1 MRQIITTLLSILI
14 LCATESHAQ
23 DFYRRQLGFT
33 RVKYA
38 HDHLDSSLRRSFR
51 ERGLDFPPRAVY
63 LRVFKDERSVEL
75 WVRSADSMALFRD
88 YDFCGYSGTLGPK
101 RAQGDMQVPE
111 GFYQVTHFNPTS
123 SYLLSLGLDY
133 PNAADRIH
141 TRGGNPGG
149 DIYMHGRCV
158 SIGCISVQDN
168 DIREIYLL
176 AARARAAGQQ
186 RIPVHIFPLRMTETR
201 FAGLLNTVLEQPTLA
216 DFWTQLKAGYDA
228 FERKH
233 RIPTLRVDPA
243 GRYRLEGRQR

>member
-1 MRQIITTLLSILI
+1 MRPIITALLGILLLSTT
-14 LCATESHAQ
+14 ASHAQ
-23 DFYRRQLGFT
+23 DFYRQQLGFT

-38 HDHLDSSLRRSFR
+38 HDHKDTSLRRAFR
-51 ERGLDFPPRAVY
+51 ERGLVFPPRAIY

-75 WVRSADSMALFRD
+75 WVRSADTMALFRD

-111 GFYQVTHFNPTS
+111 GFYNITRFNPTS

-158 SIGCISVQDN
+158 SIGCISVED
-168 DIREIYLL
+168 DAIREIYLL
-176 AARARAAGQQ
+176 AARARAAGQR
-186 RIPVHIFPLRMTETR
+186 RIPVHIFPLRMTEAR
-201 FAGLLNTVLEQPTLA
+201 FAGLLNTVLDQPTLA
-216 DFWTQLKAGYDA
+216 DFWTQLKAGYDS
-228 FERKH
+228 FERTH
-233 RIPTLRVDPA
+233 RIPTLRIDPA
-243 GRYRLEGRQR
+243 GRYQLDRRQR